1 MSNFT
6 HSEPY
11 IYSKDKKGKP
21 VKKWCIRYS
30 IQYPNEG
37 KEYPKEYGNS
47 YKKDLNRIRNPK
59 TKQYEAEIILGW
71 VEADLKNG
79 IDSRFREKQ
88 VEDRIMEEI
97 KASEQYKYADVFKLW
112 FASMNYVNPIPS
124 KEISAKIY
132 KRFHENQF
140 IPYLKSIGK
149 EHDIRL
155 IDDNDLNEFIQ
166 QHYRTGQWSAFTCN
180 VRIGW
185 LYGAFKFAFLK
196 KLISVNPT
204 KLIQKIK
211 EDKIIIAED
220 GSEKIKQKKLA
231 RYNVYTQQELDIIF
245 QKFHNTQ
252 WEVIC
257 KLVYYA
263 FIRFS
268 EIFRLKLEHLD
279 LEKGY
284 INIPAIIAKGQRDGE
299 LLTIKLFPNVL
310 DALKRYLDY
319 TFEKDLNPGYY
330 LFFQNNDKLN
340 ACSYSIFQHFYRDAL
355 KEIKDELGVE
365 ITKMGIIPYVATSFA
380 ERGLILRPKMISR
393 FR

>member
-1 MSNFT
+1 LLTKKKTMSNFT

-79 IDSRFREKQ
+79 IDPRFREKQ

-155 IDDNDLNEFIQ
+155 IDDNV
-166 QHYRTGQWSAFTCN
+166 Y
-180 VRIGW
+180 
-185 LYGAFKFAFLK
+185 
-196 KLISVNPT
+196 ISQIV
-204 KLIQKIK
+204 
-211 EDKIIIAED
+211 D
-220 GSEKIKQKKLA
+220 
-231 RYNVYTQQELDIIF
+231 
-245 QKFHNTQ
+245 
-252 WEVIC
+252 
-257 KLVYYA
+257 
-263 FIRFS
+263 
-268 EIFRLKLEHLD
+268 
-279 LEKGY
+279 
-284 INIPAIIAKGQRDGE
+284 
-299 LLTIKLFPNVL
+299 
-310 DALKRYLDY
+310 
-319 TFEKDLNPGYY
+319 
-330 LFFQNNDKLN
+330 
-340 ACSYSIFQHFYRDAL
+340 
-355 KEIKDELGVE
+355 
-365 ITKMGIIPYVATSFA
+365 TSFRA
-380 ERGLILRPKMISR
+380 KLCTRTSTLHIRRNLSL
-393 FR
+393 